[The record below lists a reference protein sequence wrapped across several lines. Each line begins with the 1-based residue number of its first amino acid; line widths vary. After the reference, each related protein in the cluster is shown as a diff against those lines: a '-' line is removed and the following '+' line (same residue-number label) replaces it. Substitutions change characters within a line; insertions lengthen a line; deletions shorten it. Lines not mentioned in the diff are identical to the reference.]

1 MTVTE
6 FARQYQIPHSVVY
19 NASFRIPYE
28 IRSKCDMDYPV
39 DELMKATETELNGRI
54 SYHQEKVDKNKQYM
68 KLLKEGTEPW
78 VTSSASVLGANVR
91 TRRCTSAQEST
102 TGKSGLTTSAKD
114 ALKKRTGGKQDECL
128 SVENT
133 QSQPNKP

>member
-1 MTVTE
+1 
-6 FARQYQIPHSVVY
+6 
-19 NASFRIPYE
+19 
-28 IRSKCDMDYPV
+28 MDYPV
-39 DELMKATETELNGRI
+39 YELMKATETELNGRI
-54 SYHQEKVDKNKQYM
+54 SYHQEKVDKNRQYM

-91 TRRCTSAQEST
+91 TRRSTSAQEST
-102 TGKSGLTTSAKD
+102 TGKSGLTTYAKD
-114 ALKKRTGGKQDECL
+114 ALTRHESVKQDGCL